1 MSPPGREPSLPDVA
15 RRQREQDLFVASLSR
30 MALAAVKVVDRF
42 AASFEKRK
50 SPSLTL
56 LDVAL
61 SRLELDGSVGGVRS

>member
-1 MSPPGREPSLPDVA
+1 MSPPGREPPLPDVA

-50 SPSLTL
+50 RPTLTF

-61 SRLELDGSVGGVRS
+61 SWMARNGSVRGATS